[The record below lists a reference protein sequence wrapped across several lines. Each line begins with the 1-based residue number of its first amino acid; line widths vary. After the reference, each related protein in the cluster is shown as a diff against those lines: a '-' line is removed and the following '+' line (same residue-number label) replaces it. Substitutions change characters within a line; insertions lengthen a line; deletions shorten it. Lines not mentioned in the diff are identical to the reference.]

1 MRLLVTGG
9 AGFIG
14 SHLCENLV
22 QDQHRTICL
31 DNLNDYYNP
40 LIKRNNI
47 RGLLHNPRF
56 RLIEADILDEFK
68 LDTLFSE
75 EPFDAVV
82 HLAARAGVRPSI
94 QDPKLYQRVNI
105 EGSLNVLEAC
115 VRHHVPKII
124 LASSSSVYGSNAKVP
139 FSEEDP
145 VDHPVSPYAATK
157 KACELIAYTY
167 HHLHGIAATCLRF
180 FTVYG
185 PRQRPDMAVHRF
197 TRCIM
202 EGRPISVYGDG
213 SSRRDYT
220 YITDIIQGL
229 LKSIESCRGYHL
241 YNLGESNTVTLA
253 DLVQMIEQAVGKK
266 AIIKR
271 MPDQPGDVMV
281 TYADIT
287 RAREEL
293 GYTPSVP
300 IEKGIIEFVRWFKQN
315 HGAGS

>member
-14 SHLCENLV
+14 SHLCESLV
-22 QDQHRTICL
+22 QGQHRTVCL
-31 DNLNDYYNP
+31 DDFNDYYHP

-47 RGLLHNPRF
+47 RGLLQNPRF
-56 RLIEADILDEFK
+56 RLIEADILDEVK
-68 LDTLFSE
+68 LDALFSE
-75 EPFDAVV
+75 ESFDTVV

-105 EGSLNVLEAC
+105 EGSLKILEAC
-115 VRHHVPKII
+115 VRHRVRKIV

-185 PRQRPDMAVHRF
+185 PRQRPDMAIHRF
-197 TRCIM
+197 TRNIL
-202 EGRPISVYGDG
+202 EGRPISVFGDG

-220 YITDIIQGL
+220 YIMDIIQGL
-229 LKSIESCRGYHL
+229 LKSIEFCRDYHI

-253 DLVQMIEQAVGKK
+253 DLIRMIEQAAGKK
-266 AIIKR
+266 AVIER
-271 MPDQPGDVMV
+271 MADQPGDVPI
-281 TYADIT
+281 TYADIS
-287 RAREEL
+287 RARKEL
-293 GYTPSVP
+293 GYAPSVS
-300 IEKGIIEFVRWFKQN
+300 IDKGIVEFVRWFKEN
-315 HGAGS
+315 RGTGS